1 MILLLTKPN
10 KYWILFFFAIMLF
23 LIFIFSDENLHLR
36 VNQYHCSFFDF
47 FFKYVTYLGD
57 GLMFPLLI
65 VSFFFYD
72 KKQSLKFFMAALL
85 TLLITFVL
93 KKVIFLG
100 VPRPIEFFGADKLH
114 LIDGVK
120 MCYWNSFPSGHAMSA
135 FAIFGSL
142 FLYVKSKVLK
152 KVFVVLTILAAF
164 SRVYLSQHF
173 MLDILV
179 GGLIGTAIAV
189 WSNLW
194 SNKLWDDRRSLKTI
208 WVWKKN

>member
-1 MILLLTKPN
+1 MILLLTKAN
-10 KYWILFFFAIMLF
+10 GYRILFFFGTLLLLM
-23 LIFIFSDENLHLR
+23 FIFSDENLHLR
-36 VNQYHCSFFDF
+36 VNQYHCSFFDV

-65 VSFFFYD
+65 VPFFFYN
-72 KKQSLKFFMAALL
+72 KKQSLKFVIAALL

-93 KKVIFLG
+93 KKMIFFG

-114 LIDGVK
+114 LIEGVK

-135 FAIFGSL
+135 FAVFGSL
-142 FLYVKSKVLK
+142 FLYVKNKVLK
-152 KVFVVLTILAAF
+152 NVFVVLTILAAF

-179 GGLIGTAIAV
+179 GGAIGTGIAV
-189 WSNLW
+189 LSNTW
-194 SNKLWDDRRSLKTI
+194 TNKFWG
-208 WVWKKN
+208 